1 MSLEDFKKL
10 PLKNLFSDNKDSHV
24 LHEGDAKNFLEN
36 NNLKNKI
43 RLIVTSPPYNIGK
56 EYEKVKAL
64 EDYLD
69 DQIGIIKQLI
79 DVMTDDGSICWQV
92 GNFVDKKTG
101 HLVPLDIPFY
111 NIFREHGLMLRN
123 RIIWYFKHGYPNQKK
138 LTNQYETIL
147 WFTKNENH
155 FFNLDEIRVPQLYPG
170 YKYPKGHPKEGQPS
184 GNPLG
189 KNPGN
194 IWDIPQ
200 VKAKHVEKTEHP
212 AQYPISLV
220 RRLINALT
228 EENDY
233 VFDPYA
239 GSGSALAAAAIE
251 NRIGIG
257 AEIDKNYCKIIKKR
271 MKELNDGTLQYRE
284 DIEVP
289 SPKGKVSQM
298 PLEWD

>member
-1 MSLEDFKKL
+1 MD
-10 PLKNLFSDNKDSHV
+10 
-24 LHEGDAKNFLEN
+24 
-36 NNLKNKI
+36 I
-43 RLIVTSPPYNIGK
+43 
-56 EYEKVKAL
+56 
-64 EDYLD
+64 
-69 DQIGIIKQLI
+69 QIK
-79 DVMTDDGSICWQV
+79 
-92 GNFVDKKTG
+92 
-101 HLVPLDIPFY
+101 
-111 NIFREHGLMLRN
+111 
-123 RIIWYFKHGYPNQKK
+123 KK

-239 GSGSALAAAAIE
+239 GSGSALVAAAIE

-289 SPKGKVSQM
+289 SLKEKF
-298 PLEWD
+298 LKCL